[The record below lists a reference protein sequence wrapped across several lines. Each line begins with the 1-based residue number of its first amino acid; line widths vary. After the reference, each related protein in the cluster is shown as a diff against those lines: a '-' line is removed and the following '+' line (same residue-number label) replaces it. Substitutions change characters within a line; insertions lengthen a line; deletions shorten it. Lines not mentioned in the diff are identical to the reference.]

1 LAITR
6 EGVLVLDMQTGD
18 VWAIEARTGRIHHVS
33 RIGGFPTSLAVGAG
47 SAWVVDARSG
57 TVTRLR
63 NR

>member
-1 LAITR
+1 MLDTR
-6 EGVLVLDMQTGD
+6 RGD
-18 VWAIEARTGRIHHVS
+18 LQLIAPGTARVS
-33 RIGGFPTSLAVGAG
+33 HISRVAGFPTSLAVGAG